1 MEMFKDKPDN
11 DEVRGHG
18 DGIYTKRGHLL
29 AQTQPQEEIQQ
40 PDVQEIVEEVGT
52 PETDSVFR
60 RGLLVEGE
68 VGREPVVHKE
78 TEYVADGIGHVHVDP
93 VLQNPLDDIVQH
105 G

>member
-1 MEMFKDKPDN
+1 MLKDESDE
-11 DEVRGHG
+11 DEVRGYG
-18 DGIYTKRGHLL
+18 DGIHTKRGELL
-29 AQTQPQEEIQQ
+29 AQTYPQEEIEQ

-52 PETDSVFR
+52 PETDTVFR

-78 TEYVADGIGHVHVDP
+78 TEHVADGIGHVHVDP
-93 VLQNPLDDIVQH
+93 VLQDPVNDIVQH